1 MLAVTTTESSPT
13 SALTCWKCGQDTLK
27 EAAGPTE
34 SFSSKGEKV
43 MSLARRHS
51 DCQNCGAYSVNDDQA
66 RYNKTIDKKNRRAHI
81 RETNRRTA

>member
-1 MLAVTTTESSPT
+1 
-13 SALTCWKCGQDTLK
+13 
-27 EAAGPTE
+27 
-34 SFSSKGEKV
+34 

-66 RYNKTIDKKNRRAHI
+66 RFNRTIDKKNRRVHI